1 MASSTYQ
8 FNFSQLEQLW
18 IQNGGASNMAPTMA
32 AIALAESGGNALSN
46 NYTDNGGKQTS
57 WGLWQ
62 ISNGTHNMP
71 VANMNDPNVNA
82 QQAVAKFKSQGI
94 TAWGTYDSGAYKK
107 YLAGGVTPTAT
118 GVPGVGT
125 TPTGITGVSPTGCS
139 STGGINLD
147 AASSI
152 PVVGSILPS
161 VTIGNQCQM
170 KALTGGLMVGGG
182 FIILVLG
189 ALMIAGKSASGTRAG
204 KAAVGYVTGGPAGA
218 LAGAS
223 TGAQPV
229 VGRTTRT
236 GSQSDEA
243 AQAADERKADRATA
257 RLAKQQETDA
267 RVAESVRQ
275 GREARAHSGRRV
287 PASSSGSAF

>member
-1 MASSTYQ
+1 
-8 FNFSQLEQLW
+8 
-18 IQNGGASNMAPTMA
+18 MA
-32 AIALAESGGNALSN
+32 AVAMAESGGMTN
-46 NYTDNGGKQTS
+46 NLNNNPGTGDYS
-57 WGLWQ
+57 VGLWQ
-62 ISNGTHNMP
+62 INYYNGMLAGRTKEYGAP
-71 VANMNDPNVNA
+71 ATLAEDPNA
-82 QQAVAKFKSQGI
+82 QAKAAISLFGTNGSGLSNWQGDSAIKAWKAHGAPQQPSQATIG
-94 TAWGTYDSGAYKK
+94 TWGTSMGGAGSGGT
-107 YLAGGVTPTAT
+107 LTAAT
-118 GVPGVGT
+118 AAA
-125 TPTGITGVSPTGCS
+125 SPNQGCS

-243 AQAADERKADRATA
+243 AQVADERKADRATA

-287 PASSSGSAF
+287 PASSSGPAF